1 MALENIVSISYKN
14 NSDSSASL
22 NTNELLVSK
31 AKALGIDVKKYYV
44 YDEQGNQTGIDYS
57 KLNMAINLKKEE
69 QNNISNN
76 NSGSDTFYS
85 SMTETQSSVDNNK
98 KEAKN
103 SKKEIE
109 NNFDDAVKKYSEFF
123 DIDAKSTTQE
133 GKIAKQWEEAEAKA
147 NKLTSVTA
155 SDTTIL
161 EGVKEFITK
170 LTNLVNDT
178 KNFKASEEFEADK
191 ESAISLNTLRD
202 LQERQNKISVYTED
216 AEEENILGNNPF
228 LKSAFETTD
237 DRNIYGFVF

>member
-85 SMTETQSSVDNNK
+85 STTETQSSVDNNK

>member
-103 SKKEIE
+103 SKKERI
-109 NNFDDAVKKYSEFF
+109 
-123 DIDAKSTTQE
+123 
-133 GKIAKQWEEAEAKA
+133 
-147 NKLTSVTA
+147 
-155 SDTTIL
+155 
-161 EGVKEFITK
+161 
-170 LTNLVNDT
+170 
-178 KNFKASEEFEADK
+178 
-191 ESAISLNTLRD
+191 
-202 LQERQNKISVYTED
+202 
-216 AEEENILGNNPF
+216 
-228 LKSAFETTD
+228 
-237 DRNIYGFVF
+237 

>member
-1 MALENIVSISYKN
+1 MK
-14 NSDSSASL
+14 
-22 NTNELLVSK
+22 
-31 AKALGIDVKKYYV
+31 
-44 YDEQGNQTGIDYS
+44 
-57 KLNMAINLKKEE
+57 
-69 QNNISNN
+69 
-76 NSGSDTFYS
+76 
-85 SMTETQSSVDNNK
+85 NNK
-98 KEAKN
+98 KETKN